1 MRPID
6 SEPIALGTDALLP
19 RFALSD
25 ESCRLL
31 DQGREGSCAL
41 VQLRADDLRDATR
54 PGTLLGVLSAC
65 SPHPVT
71 PRQVRLLRTLARL
84 ASLASESARSERLR
98 SQIISSVSHEL
109 RTPLAA
115 IRAYNELLL
124 DGDVGPVSE
133 EQQELL
139 SRIETLCLQLDQL
152 IDDLLDLSRLRAGE
166 LSVRKAPVDVAAVTE
181 HIIDTMRPE
190 ADRVGITV
198 RADIQE
204 ELPPLQADPDRLA
217 QVLFNLVGNAVKY
230 LPGSAEGA
238 EGGRVVVRAWTTGG
252 EEGGD
257 LVIAVEDNGPGII
270 PEDLDRIFDEFYRG
284 RAAERTKGAG
294 LGLSI
299 ASRLTRLMGGS
310 LKVESTPGE
319 GSTFSLRFPQV
330 RQRAGA

>member
-1 MRPID
+1 MQPID
-6 SEPIALGTDALLP
+6 LEPITLGVDALLP

-25 ESCRLL
+25 EPCRLL

-41 VQLRADDLRDATR
+41 VQLRADDLRDAIR

-139 SRIETLCLQLDQL
+139 SRIETLCLQLDRL

-190 ADRVGITV
+190 ANRVGIAV

-204 ELPPLQADPDRLA
+204 ELPQLQADPDRLA

-310 LKVESTPGE
+310 LEVESTPGE
-319 GSTFSLRFPQV
+319 GSTFFLRFPRV